1 MRKNRAGLQKNG
13 MRMMVLDDDV
23 NITPALQAYFEA
35 SGYLVDTE
43 HDPVAALGKMQ
54 ETHYDI
60 LLLDFLMEPLCG
72 DEVVTRLR
80 SFDKDVYIIL
90 LTGHMELAPPLNTLR
105 QLDIQGYY
113 EKSDRFDQLE
123 LLVESCVKSIRQMRI
138 IRDYRDGLMQ
148 ILEASPRLNR
158 LMPLRD
164 IMALALDS
172 AKTISNTAGALIFLK
187 ESDQAEGQYMGIG
200 PYDMTL
206 EQFEKGVRPL
216 LREAG
221 QRAGGTGVVQREQ
234 GFLIAPLK
242 AQKEDSDT
250 LGFLVID
257 ALGVKDEDVSRLLG
271 ILAQQTSAAI
281 LNASLHESI
290 VRKNAQLT
298 AANSRLNQSYMETI
312 EALRLLVDA
321 KDVYTRGHS
330 DRVAYYATCLAEKAG
345 MDEQT
350 VERVRVSALFHDVGK
365 VGVPDAVL
373 LKDDRLTDEEF
384 AAICEHPLIGEKI
397 ISKLTLF
404 GDISD
409 IVAAHHERM
418 DGKGYPRRLKGG
430 DIPSEARIITIADAF
445 DAMTSDRKYRPKMPL
460 EKAIEQLNAGR
471 GTQFDAELT
480 DLFVMMMREHYQEM
494 QEHLRLTNTDAE
506 KQNSLFG

>member
-43 HDPVAALGKMQ
+43 HDPVTALQKMR

-80 SFDKDVYIIL
+80 AFDQEIYIIL

-138 IRDYRDGLMQ
+138 IREYRDGLMK
-148 ILEASPRLNR
+148 ILEASPKLNR
-158 LMPLRD
+158 LMPLKD
-164 IMALALDS
+164 IMTLALES
-172 AKTISNTAGALIFLK
+172 AKAVSGASGALIFLR
-187 ESDQAEGQYMGIG
+187 ESEQSNGHYLGIG
-200 PYDMTL
+200 PYDMTR
-206 EQFEKGVRPL
+206 EQFEEGVRPL
-216 LREAG
+216 LREAAH
-221 QRAGGTGVVQREQ
+221 RSAETGAVQREQ

-242 AQKEDSDT
+242 AQKDDT
-250 LGFLVID
+250 AAFGFLVID

-281 LNASLHESI
+281 LNASLHEDLL
-290 VRKNAQLT
+290 RKNEQLL
-298 AANSRLNQSYMETI
+298 AANDRLNRSYMETI

-321 KDVYTRGHS
+321 KDIYTRGHS
-330 DRVAYYATCLAEKAG
+330 DRVAYYAVCLAKAAG
-345 MDEQT
+345 LNERE

-373 LKDDRLTDEEF
+373 LKNGRLTDEEF
-384 AAICEHPLIGEKI
+384 AAMRQHPLIGEKI

-404 GDISD
+404 GDVSEL
-409 IVAAHHERM
+409 VAAHHERI
-418 DGKGYPRRLKGG
+418 DGRGYPHRLKGEQ
-430 DIPSEARIITIADAF
+430 IPREARMLALADAF
-445 DAMTSDRKYRPKMPL
+445 DAMTSDRSYRPKMSL
-460 EKAIEQLNAGR
+460 EEAIGELKAGR
-471 GTQFDAELT
+471 GTQFDAELA
-480 DLFVMMMREHYQEM
+480 DLFIHLVSERHQEM
-494 QEHLRLTNTDAE
+494 QEQLRWTYTDTDGKESAT
-506 KQNSLFG
+506 